1 MIRMKKRTDID
12 VIINNK
18 RYTLCG
24 YESEEYL
31 QKVAGYINGKYNEM
45 KQQDSYRILDADMKN
60 ILMQINIADDYFKLK
75 KQLEDSDI
83 GNTGK
88 SNEIFSLK
96 NEIIVLRNKLEE
108 AEREKKILRQEN
120 IEEQKNVVRL
130 ETELDSLK
138 KRK

>member
-1 MIRMKKRTDID
+1 MKKRTDID